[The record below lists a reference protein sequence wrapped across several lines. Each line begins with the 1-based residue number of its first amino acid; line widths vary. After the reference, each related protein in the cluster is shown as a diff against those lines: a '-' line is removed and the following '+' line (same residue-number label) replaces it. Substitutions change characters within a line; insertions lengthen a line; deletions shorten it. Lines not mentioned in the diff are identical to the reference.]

1 MSFPIYTKTGDA
13 GETALFGGRRV
24 LKSHLR
30 VDAYGTVDELNSF
43 IGLLHDSL
51 EQESIR
57 QLLTQV
63 QHRLF
68 SIGANLASDPK
79 NNPGNADLE
88 ANDLKILEDAMDQM
102 DSQLP
107 ELKNFILPGGYP
119 TVSLCHVCRTVC
131 RRAERLIVALHQEDP
146 VDALVLQYMNRLSDY
161 FFMLARYLGKEAGAP
176 EILWV
181 ARNKNQ

>member
-13 GETALFGGRRV
+13 GETALFGGKRV
-24 LKSHLR
+24 PKSHLR

-57 QLLTQV
+57 QLLLQV

-68 SIGANLASDPK
+68 SIGAYLASDPK
-79 NNPGNADLE
+79 HTPGKADLE
-88 ANDLKILEDAMDQM
+88 SNDLKILEEAMDIM
-102 DSQLP
+102 DGQLP

-119 TVSLCHVCRTVC
+119 TVSLCHICRTVC
-131 RRAERLIVALHQEDP
+131 RRAERLIVALHLDAP
-146 VDALVLQYMNRLSDY
+146 VDAVVLQYVNRLSDY

-176 EILWV
+176 EIIWE
-181 ARNKNQ
+181 ARKKP

>member
-1 MSFPIYTKTGDA
+1 MPFPIYTKTGDA

-24 LKSHLR
+24 PKSHLR

-51 EQESIR
+51 EQEPVR
-57 QLLTQV
+57 DLLLQI

-68 SIGANLASDPK
+68 SIGAYLASDPQK
-79 NNPGNADLE
+79 NSPETDLE
-88 ANDLKILEDAMDQM
+88 SSDLKILEDSMDLM
-102 DSQLP
+102 DSRLP
-107 ELKNFILPGGYP
+107 ALKNFILPGGHP

-146 VDALVLQYMNRLSDY
+146 VEALVLQYMNRLSDY
-161 FFMLARYLGKEAGAP
+161 FFMLARSLGQEAGAP
-176 EILWV
+176 EIRWT
-181 ARNKNQ
+181 ARKKG